1 MGIVV
6 SFPSAASDGRQG
18 AVAVS
23 APRRLSSRIAL
34 AERLLDWM
42 AVFCGVLLPFE
53 SYRAADEGSLAN
65 FPSTSILEAAALFA
79 LVVVLLLEKHGEYR
93 PFLSLLAVRETE
105 RMLRVGAECLV
116 VALPFAFLAEP
127 ELPVTV
133 VLTSLCTVPLA
144 LTVEKAAL
152 RLAIRRARI
161 AGHGNRRAVILGG
174 GPLAKSIYSALLRS
188 PKLGLDPVAIV
199 DEEAALSGTE
209 IHASSYWRSKP
220 AIVLAGP
227 LSGRLFRHLTA
238 SVLIIADPSVENA
251 ESLDIMAR
259 AATLGV
265 STYIVSRDYLDP
277 GYWLE
282 YSEIDGLMLAGLAA
296 EQHPSVSDCAK
307 RCADIVLAS
316 FGLLLLALPCALAAL
331 LIRLT
336 SRGPAVFRQLRVGH
350 RGHLFYLYKFRSMY
364 IDSPAYA
371 FSPTS
376 GFDSR
381 VTPIGRFLRRTC
393 FDEVPQLLNVLRGEM
408 SLVGPRPEM
417 PFIVDRYSPLQR
429 RRLEVK
435 PGITG
440 LWQLSGDR
448 KCLIHENLEYDLY
461 YLRHRNLF
469 MDFAVLLH
477 TVVFAA
483 PALLRTLLI
492 TSFRPSSRK
501 ASGARLLAFP
511 QNWKRIRALQR

>member
-6 SFPSAASDGRQG
+6 SFPSAASNGRQG

-23 APRRLSSRIAL
+23 APRRLSSRIAF
-34 AERLLDWM
+34 AERLLDWV
-42 AVFCGVLLPFE
+42 AVVGGVLLPFE
-53 SYRAADEGSLAN
+53 SYRAAGMQRLAN
-65 FPSTSILEAAALFA
+65 FSSTSILEAAALFA
-79 LVVVLLLEKHGEYR
+79 LMVVLLLEKHGEYR

-105 RMLRVGAECLV
+105 RMLRVGAECLL
-116 VALPFAFLAEP
+116 VALPFAFLAAP
-127 ELPVTV
+127 GLPVT
-133 VLTSLCTVPLA
+133 LLMISLCTVPLA
-144 LTVEKAAL
+144 LTVEKAGL
-152 RLAIRRARI
+152 RLAIRRFRM

-188 PKLGLDPVAIV
+188 PMLGLDPVAIV

-227 LSGRLFRHLTA
+227 LSGRLFRNLAA
-238 SVLIIADPSVENA
+238 SVLIIADPDMENA
-251 ESLDIMAR
+251 ESLEIMAN
-259 AATLGV
+259 AAAHGV

-282 YSEIDGLMLAGLAA
+282 YSEIDGMMLASLAA
-296 EQHPSVSDCAK
+296 EPQQSVSDCSK

-316 FGLLLLALPCALAAL
+316 FALLLLALPCALAGL

-336 SRGPAVFRQLRVGH
+336 SQGPALFRQLRVGH
-350 RGHLFYLYKFRSMY
+350 KGHLFYLYKFRSMY
-364 IDSPAYA
+364 VESPVYA

-381 VTPIGRFLRRTC
+381 ITPIGRFLRRTC

-417 PFIVDRYSPLQR
+417 PFIVDRYNALQL

-483 PALLRTLLI
+483 RGI
-492 TSFRPSSRK
+492 
-501 ASGARLLAFP
+501 
-511 QNWKRIRALQR
+511 